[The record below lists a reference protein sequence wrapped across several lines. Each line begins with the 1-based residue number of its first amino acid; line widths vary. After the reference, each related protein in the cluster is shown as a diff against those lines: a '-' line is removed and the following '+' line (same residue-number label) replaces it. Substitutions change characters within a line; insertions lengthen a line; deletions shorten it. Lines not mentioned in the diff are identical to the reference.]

1 MTPNNRL
8 TLAAGILGASL
19 LWAPFR
25 AGATLVQTVP
35 FDDKVSNAE
44 SIVLGRCTESKS
56 MWDPEHR
63 WILTY
68 STFTVEESLKGPA
81 VREITVVMP
90 GGSFGGVHQS
100 SVGITPFEKG
110 DQRVLFV
117 KNTRVGPTVLYF
129 DQGTYNVAKDA
140 KGERLI
146 TPIVA
151 ESVRMDT
158 QRGLAVPVE
167 QTRTLREFVG
177 EVRSAEHRIE
187 TSKMEMVK
195 RQRQQQAQQ
204 QQQTSLGS
212 LARRYWLL
220 IALAGI
226 GAVLASWQILRK

>member
-8 TLAAGILGASL
+8 ALAAGILSASL
-19 LWAPFR
+19 LWTFR
-25 AGATLVQTVP
+25 AGATLIQTVS

-68 STFTVEESLKGPA
+68 SKFTVEESLKGPA
-81 VREITVVMP
+81 VREVTVAMP

-129 DQGTYNVAKDA
+129 DQGTYNVSKDA
-140 KGERLI
+140 RGERLI

-167 QTRTLREFVG
+167 QTRTLQEFVG
-177 EVRSAEHRIE
+177 EVRSAERRIE
-187 TSKMEMVK
+187 TVKMQMIE
-195 RQRQQQAQQ
+195 RRRQQQLQQ

-212 LARRYWLL
+212 LARRYWFL

-226 GAVLASWQILRK
+226 GAFLATWQILRK